1 MRNDKLESL
10 IDETQREAARMLC
23 DIQKADDSLIRLY
36 HWSNLLSSL
45 IAVIGEEKLHDWTLP
60 SPHKP

>member
-1 MRNDKLESL
+1 MRNFGLKNL
-10 IDETQREAARMLC
+10 IDETQKKTARMVR
-23 DIQKADDSLIRLY
+23 DIHEADDSLIRLY

-45 IAVIGEEKLHDWTLP
+45 IAVMKEEELHDWTLP